1 MFRAYGSLPPS
12 ECSSPAAVL
21 SSECP
26 FGALQDDPLA
36 GWTGPIG
43 SPAASTLGRSISM
56 FDGTTMSS
64 TNYTGEAGPRQWPI
78 GFGHGTG
85 GGGGGGSRSNGI
97 GNYDEDPVDATGLS
111 NLLASAKFF
120 KSDSHQQQHH
130 HHHRRQQPSKGVCE

>member
-43 SPAASTLGRSISM
+43 SPAASTLGRS
-56 FDGTTMSS
+56 
-64 TNYTGEAGPRQWPI
+64 
-78 GFGHGTG
+78 
-85 GGGGGGSRSNGI
+85 NGI